1 MRYGSARSK
10 FFLRLFIGVALVV
23 AGLAFHLVVTFA
35 MGLFALAVAAW
46 GWFGRGGG
54 GGGRR
59 W

>member
-10 FFLRLFIGVALVV
+10 FFLRLFIGVAFVV
-23 AGLAFHLVVTFA
+23 VGLAFHLVVTFA
-35 MGLFALAVAAW
+35 VGLIVLAVAAW